1 MSLLLVFVMIPTIG
15 AAHDHDKPSPPPPP
29 VPSKSPPAAHPPP
42 SRGVPPPHTPTP
54 LSSSSSSSP
63 SPPIRSPHAKAAALI
78 RRTECPKLLKKE
90 MVARVLK
97 RLSAPKSIKS
107 ILNKS
112 AKFGLCVAGKFC
124 SCMMLRFQP
133 LIYGCFAVV
142 GARCMKRVISNRVY
156 SCTLVCAKSMKN
168 ANQRVDEVAVGGFC
182 YSKCLKTA

>member
-1 MSLLLVFVMIPTIG
+1 MSLLLVLVMIPTTG
-15 AAHDHDKPSPPPPP
+15 AAHDRDKPSPHPPP

-54 LSSSSSSSP
+54 LSSSSSP
-63 SPPIRSPHAKAAALI
+63 SPPIRSPHAKAATL
-78 RRTECPKLLKKE
+78 RRIKCPKLLKKE

-97 RLSAPKSIKS
+97 RLRAPQSIKS

-124 SCMMLRFQP
+124 SCMMLRFQH

-142 GARCMKRVISNRVY
+142 GTRCMKRVISNRVY
-156 SCTLVCAKSMKN
+156 SCTLGCAKSMKN
-168 ANQRVDEVAVGGFC
+168 SYQRVDDEVAVGGFC